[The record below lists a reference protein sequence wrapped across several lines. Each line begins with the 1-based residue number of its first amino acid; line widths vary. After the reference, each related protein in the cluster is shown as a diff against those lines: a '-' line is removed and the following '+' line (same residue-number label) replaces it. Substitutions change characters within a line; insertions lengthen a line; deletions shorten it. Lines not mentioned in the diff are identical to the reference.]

1 MQRLST
7 SLKKTDL
14 FTENKKIEISSPLQP
29 SADTIQ
35 KILQFASIYRAQKT
49 DENQFVEWLLN

>member
-14 FTENKKIEISSPLQP
+14 LTEKKKIEISLPLQP
-29 SADTIQ
+29 SADTIH
-35 KILQFASIYRAQKT
+35 KILQFASTYRAQKT
-49 DENQFVEWLLN
+49 GENQFVEWLLN